1 MFKQALLVRV
11 TNKTLFDTKQKPMNK
26 IRNQSLPRGFVL
38 LLLFLAASLS
48 ALAQTEDTCYNP
60 KAIRNIC
67 MMVESRSK
75 DPNPQGHYEY
85 TYQRKIMDAACVDW
99 PNDSKEVMA
108 AKIRRMW
115 LIYED
120 THLVCNSVKFDTTN
134 GNILKFA
141 IASRFDQFIFNATQW
156 GVHLNRI
163 DEVDKLTV
171 LDYVQKHLERHKGT
185 VTESTLKMY
194 YKQLR
199 DAGAKYSWEL

>member
-1 MFKQALLVRV
+1 MNRNFNQLL
-11 TNKTLFDTKQKPMNK
+11 L
-26 IRNQSLPRGFVL
+26 RGFTL
-38 LLLFLAASLS
+38 LFLFLAANLS
-48 ALAQTEDTCYNP
+48 AFAQTEDTCHNP

-75 DPNPQGHYEY
+75 DPNPLGHYEY
-85 TYQRKIMDAACVDW
+85 TFQRKLLDAACVDW
-99 PNDSKEVMA
+99 PNDSEEVIA
-108 AKIRRMW
+108 FKVRRMW
-115 LIYED
+115 LIFEN

-141 IASRFDQFIFNATQW
+141 VASRFDHVIFNATQW

-171 LDYVQKHLERHKGT
+171 LDYVENQLKKHKGT
-185 VTESTLKMY
+185 VTESTLRKY

>member
-1 MFKQALLVRV
+1 
-11 TNKTLFDTKQKPMNK
+11 MN
-26 IRNQSLPRGFVL
+26 RNFNQLLPRSIVL
-38 LLLFLAASLS
+38 LLLFLAGSIS
-48 ALAQTEDTCYNP
+48 TFAQTEEPCVNE

-67 MMVESRSK
+67 MMVESRSR
-75 DPNPQGHYEY
+75 DPKPLGHYEY
-85 TYQRKIMDAACVDW
+85 TFQRKLLDAACVDW
-99 PNDSKEVMA
+99 PNDSEEVIA
-108 AKIRRMW
+108 FKVRRMW
-115 LIYED
+115 LKFEN

-141 IASRFDQFIFNATQW
+141 VASRFDHVIFYATQW
-156 GVHLNRI
+156 KVHLNRI

-171 LDYVQKHLERHKGT
+171 LDYVENQLKKHKGT

>member
-1 MFKQALLVRV
+1 
-11 TNKTLFDTKQKPMNK
+11 MNRL
-26 IRNQSLPRGFVL
+26 RNQPLQRGFVL

-48 ALAQTEDTCYNP
+48 ALAQTEEPCYNE

-75 DPNPQGHYEY
+75 DPNPLGHYEY
-85 TYQRKIMDAACVDW
+85 TYQRKLLDAACVDYA
-99 PNDSKEVMA
+99 NDSEEVIA
-108 AKIRRMW
+108 AKVRRMW
-115 LIYED
+115 LKFEN

-141 IASRFDQFIFNATQW
+141 VASRFDHVIFNATQW
-156 GVHLNRI
+156 KVNLNRI
-163 DEVDKLTV
+163 DEVDKKTV
-171 LDYVQKHLERHKGT
+171 LDYVQDQLEKHKGT
-185 VTESTLKMY
+185 ITESTLKKY